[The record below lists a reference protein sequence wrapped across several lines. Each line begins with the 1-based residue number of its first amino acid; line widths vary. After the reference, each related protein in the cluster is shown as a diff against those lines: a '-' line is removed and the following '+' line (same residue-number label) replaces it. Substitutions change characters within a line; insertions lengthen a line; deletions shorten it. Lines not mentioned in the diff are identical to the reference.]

1 MSKFIK
7 LSVIIPTIVFYC
19 LMFSCT
25 EKNSIKGLWVV
36 DNISFYF
43 DEKKN
48 TPSMIKQFGEQEQ
61 QSTLSF
67 LNDSIVNIKL
77 NKMNGNY
84 HYIID
89 KHGII
94 TIYDNDN
101 SLPDNI
107 LGTLSDGIITSIIKT
122 DTGKM
127 TVTFIKQ

>member
-1 MSKFIK
+1 
-7 LSVIIPTIVFYC
+7 
-19 LMFSCT
+19 
-25 EKNSIKGLWVV
+25 
-36 DNISFYF
+36 
-43 DEKKN
+43 
-48 TPSMIKQFGEQEQ
+48 
-61 QSTLSF
+61 
-67 LNDSIVNIKL
+67 
-77 NKMNGNY
+77 MNGNY

-122 DTGKM
+122 DIGKM

>member
-1 MSKFIK
+1 M
-7 LSVIIPTIVFYC
+7 YR
-19 LMFSCT
+19 
-25 EKNSIKGLWVV
+25 KNSIKGLWVV

-122 DTGKM
+122 DIGKM